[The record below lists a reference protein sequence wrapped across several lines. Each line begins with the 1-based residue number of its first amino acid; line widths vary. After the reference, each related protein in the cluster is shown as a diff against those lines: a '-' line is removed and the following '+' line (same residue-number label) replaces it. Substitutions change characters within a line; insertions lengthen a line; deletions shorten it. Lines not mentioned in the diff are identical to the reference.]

1 MSAAKTGATGM
12 DAMADL
18 DLVVIGAVAGAH
30 GVRGDAKLK
39 AFGDPA
45 ALCRYGPFLD
55 EAGQVLLTP
64 KGARPGPNGLVIAW
78 FEERLTREQVQALKG
93 TRLCVPR
100 AALPDTDEDE
110 FYHADL
116 IGLSVESLEGE
127 ALGRVK
133 AVHDFGAG
141 DLLEVSGPDGAWFL
155 PFTQAAVPHVDLAAG
170 KLTADPPQADS
181 ADEATPGA
189 Q

>member
-1 MSAAKTGATGM
+1 M
-12 DAMADL
+12 DKP

-45 ALCRYGPFLD
+45 ALCRYGPLLN
-55 EAGQVLLTP
+55 ERGEVVLTP
-64 KGARPGPNGLVIAW
+64 KGSKPGPNGLVIAW

-100 AALPDTDEDE
+100 AVLPAPDEDE

-116 IGLSVESLEGE
+116 LGLTVESLEGE
-127 ALGRVK
+127 ALGKVK
-133 AVHDFGAG
+133 SVQDYGAG
-141 DLLEVSGPDGAWFL
+141 DLLEVAGPDGVWFL
-155 PFTQAAVPHVDLAAG
+155 PFTKAAVPHVDLKAG
-170 KLTADPPQADS
+170 KLAADPPQAEEDDQ
-181 ADEATPGA
+181 AEGDL
-189 Q
+189 

>member
-1 MSAAKTGATGM
+1 MAKP
-12 DAMADL
+12 

-45 ALCRYGPFLD
+45 ALCRYGPLLNED
-55 EAGQVLLTP
+55 GQVVLTP
-64 KGARPGPNGLVIAW
+64 KGSKPGANGLVIAW

-100 AALPDTDEDE
+100 DALPAPEEDE

-116 IGLSVESLEGE
+116 IGLSVQSVKGE
-127 ALGRVK
+127 ALGRV
-133 AVHDFGAG
+133 ASVQDFGAG
-141 DLLEVSGPDGAWFL
+141 DLLEIDGPDGRWFL
-155 PFTQAAVPHVDLAAG
+155 PFTKAAVPHVDLKAG
-170 KLTADPPQADS
+170 TLTADPPE
-181 ADEATPGA
+181 ADEGDEPEAGETD
-189 Q
+189 

>member
-1 MSAAKTGATGM
+1 MAKP
-12 DAMADL
+12 

-45 ALCRYGPFLD
+45 ALCRYGPLLGED
-55 EAGQVLLTP
+55 GQVLLTP
-64 KGARPGPNGLVIAW
+64 KGSRPGPGGLVIAW
-78 FEERLTREQVQALKG
+78 FEERLTREEVQALKG

-100 AALPDTDEDE
+100 ALLPEPDEEE

-116 IGLSVESLEGE
+116 IGLDVESLQGE

-141 DLLEVSGPDGAWFL
+141 DLLEVSGPDGVWFL
-155 PFTQAAVPHVDLAAG
+155 PFTRVAVPHVDLKAG
-170 KLTADPPQADS
+170 RLVADPPEAVEG
-181 ADEATPGA
+181 DEAPEA
-189 Q
+189 